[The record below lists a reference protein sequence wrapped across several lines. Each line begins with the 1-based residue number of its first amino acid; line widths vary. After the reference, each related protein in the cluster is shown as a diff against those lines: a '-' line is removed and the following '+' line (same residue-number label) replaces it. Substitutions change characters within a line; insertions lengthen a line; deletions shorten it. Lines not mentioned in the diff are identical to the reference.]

1 MLKTL
6 LDVIVVIQMAKTIK
20 HGKGGADVTSVWL
33 SIVQHNPAHQQI
45 PISSRLFSF
54 LKFLRLKPMTVLAE
68 PGECGTVWLKRSG
81 EKKKKKKKEEYIER
95 RLGQLYK

>member
-6 LDVIVVIQMAKTIK
+6 LDVIVVIQMVKIIK

-45 PISSRLFSF
+45 PISSPLFSF

-81 EKKKKKKKEEYIER
+81 EKKKKKNKEEYIER

>member
-6 LDVIVVIQMAKTIK
+6 LDVIVVIQMAKIIK

-45 PISSRLFSF
+45 PISSPLFSF
-54 LKFLRLKPMTVLAE
+54 LKVFKVKADDSFGRARGMWHSLA
-68 PGECGTVWLKRSG
+68 KA
-81 EKKKKKKKEEYIER
+81 
-95 RLGQLYK
+95 